1 MPKNVSLAAAIFPT
15 QKIFTESVQSEVIF
29 FLNIYQTVIITEKY
43 ESKPL
48 NHIHN
53 KNSSMFFQLVYLP
66 SLNIINQFV

>member
-48 NHIHN
+48 NHIQN